1 MHQTILEC
9 SFWQWEYS
17 AMSEYNFGKCLSFPK
32 FFICHIIKQASIN
45 FKDLIIQNMFS
56 DHGGIKL
63 EVNEIENIQLFEIKQ
78 CFSKLRH
85 T

>member
-1 MHQTILEC
+1 
-9 SFWQWEYS
+9 
-17 AMSEYNFGKCLSFPK
+17 
-32 FFICHIIKQASIN
+32 
-45 FKDLIIQNMFS
+45 MFS